1 MVGCKAPAA
10 AAHSHGLNILQNGCN
25 TVTRGRFYQGPRIGA
40 GDNVRQLER
49 NIGSVARKVA
59 LKVAQGKGD
68 VFTVKIEELEDYLGH
83 EMFFHEMARQELPP
97 GVATGL
103 AVTEMGGEVLFVVNI
118 PPGFTRDVDTGQHPS
133 ILMDAD
139 ATDPTAIAQASAAVN
154 ALNGTAF
161 QRDLPVALHVRR
173 SQDHILKHLRRIKV
187 RGGFAHAF
195 NGSAQQA
202 AEFVKLGFCLG
213 FGGTA
218 TFPQA
223 QRVRALLREVPI
235 ANVVVETDAPDIPP
249 SFLGTMASNAR
260 NSPAYLP
267 RIGALLAE
275 VRGMSTDSFAAAT
288 SANVR
293 RVLAL
298 G

>member
-1 MVGCKAPAA
+1 MWIDSHCHLDSPEFDADRDGVVAQTRAA
-10 AAHSHGLNILQNGCN
+10 GVEAIINLPGHVDHFAQAK
-25 TVTRGRFYQGPRIGA
+25 VTRERFGCLTGYGIHPMWVAGPAMQSLREHIAVVREWVEREKPELIGEI
-40 GDNVRQLER
+40 GLDFFIPDFNQNEQEWFFSEQLK
-49 NIGSVARKVA
+49 IAR
-59 LKVAQGKGD
+59 D
-68 VFTVKIEELEDYLGH
+68 F
-83 EMFFHEMARQELPP
+83 
-97 GVATGL
+97 
-103 AVTEMGGEVLFVVNI
+103 
-118 PPGFTRDVDTGQHPS
+118 
-133 ILMDAD
+133 
-139 ATDPTAIAQASAAVN
+139 
-154 ALNGTAF
+154 
-161 QRDLPVALHVRR
+161 DLPVSLHVRR

-223 QRVRALLREVPI
+223 QRVRTLLREVPI

-249 SFLGTMASNAR
+249 SFLGTMGSRAR

-267 RIGALLAE
+267 QIGVMLAE
-275 VRGMSTDSFAAAT
+275 VRGTPVDAFAAAT
-288 SANVR
+288 TANVR
-293 RVLAL
+293 RVLGL